1 MDLSKLINRI
11 NLQREQEKPLSFKSP
26 VEVIDTSKK
35 EMDRLKAA
43 TLLPIE
49 AEISKLTIRELNDQW
64 SVHQSWLETHAPS
77 NVAGKD
83 INGRDLD
90 ILFYRQ
96 IEKRKTEI
104 VVDYFSRPLGEE
116 LEIVASEYV

>member
-1 MDLSKLINRI
+1 M
-11 NLQREQEKPLSFKSP
+11 QRKQEKPVSSKAP
-26 VEVIDTSKK
+26 IEVIDTTKK
-35 EMDRLKAA
+35 EIDRLKVA

-77 NVAGKD
+77 SVAGKD

-90 ILFYRQ
+90 IGFYKQ
-96 IEKRKTEI
+96 VEKRKIEI